1 MAVILTRNWWALALR
16 GLAGIIFGIITFA
29 WPGISLAALVLL
41 FGAYAITDGI
51 LAAAKIGAIIA
62 AVSGSGRRNK
72 WWALLIGGVLS
83 IIAGIVAFVMPALTA
98 LALLY
103 LIAGWAVA
111 VGILAIITA
120 ITLRREIKG
129 EWMMILFGILAVA
142 FGILLAIYP
151 AAGALAVVL
160 WIGAYVL
167 VTGALLLGLAIRLRG
182 VERRLTHGTHGEPRT
197 V

>member
-41 FGAYAITDGI
+41 FGAYALTDGI
-51 LAAAKIGAIIA
+51 FAIAA
-62 AVSGSGRRNK
+62 AVSGSGRKNK

-83 IIAGIVAFVMPALTA
+83 IIAGIVAFVVPGVTA
-98 LALLY
+98 LVLLY
-103 LIAGWAVA
+103 LIAGWAIA

-142 FGILLAIYP
+142 FGISLAIYP

-182 VERRLTHGTHGEPRT
+182 VERRLTPGTHGEPRT

>member
-51 LAAAKIGAIIA
+51 FAIVA

-83 IIAGIVAFVMPALTA
+83 LIAGIVAFVMPGLTA

-103 LIAGWAVA
+103 LIAGWAIA

-120 ITLRREIKG
+120 ITLRREIRG
-129 EWMMILFGILAVA
+129 EWMMILFGILAEWRRSLRPGMIAHALQDGVV
-142 FGILLAIYP
+142 GLLARH
-151 AAGALAVVL
+151 ALS
-160 WIGAYVL
+160 
-167 VTGALLLGLAIRLRG
+167 
-182 VERRLTHGTHGEPRT
+182 
-197 V
+197 